1 MKPWVKF
8 LVVSG
13 ELEDIPDYLSVDDD
27 LNVISCD
34 MSGFYDEDGGGQI
47 ELLYGFISI
56 CANAFEPGE
65 STETVLTSLV
75 IPQTVS
81 AIGDYAFSGNKSLE
95 MVDIELGTDFHE
107 LGHGVVSA
115 CESLNEF
122 TVLSAS

>member
-1 MKPWVKF
+1 MRLWVKF

-13 ELEDIPDYLSVDDD
+13 DLDDIPYYLSVDDD

-34 MSGFYDEDGGGQI
+34 MSEFYDEDGGGQL
-47 ELLYGFISI
+47 ELNYGFISI

-65 STETVLTSLV
+65 STEKVLTGLV

-95 MVDIELGTDFHE
+95 FIDIEIGTDFRE
-107 LGHGVVSA
+107 LGHDIVSA
-115 CESLNEF
+115 CESLNDF